1 MDMTVMLKRKNI
13 YFRPYLDRVLARR
26 FDLGDERS
34 VKIMQRVLA
43 LAESDKK
50 ELLSQVLRNYA
61 KRHRSIVNVLERNFG
76 LREHLLQKLPITKKE
91 VSEIDRLLIGSYF
104 TMEYTIESGLTP
116 KSWTKLC
123 NLFNIMSSV
132 FYRAH
137 SI

>member
-61 KRHRSIVNVLERNFG
+61 RTS
-76 LREHLLQKLPITKKE
+76 
-91 VSEIDRLLIGSYF
+91 
-104 TMEYTIESGLTP
+104 P
-116 KSWTKLC
+116 KHSQCFRTKLRTKRT
-123 NLFNIMSSV
+123 SSTKV
-132 FYRAH
+132 TDHQER
-137 SI
+137 S